1 MTQHFLS
8 LSPKTEKWNWQKEF
22 VSFHEIECMYVP
34 CKRIHSVSHMS
45 NINGILLLFACH
57 KEGFRPW
64 IPITLKGLSINDI
77 GNWEGEVKNWSKLPT
92 DSTKNLPILGRG
104 MSKFRQFADVV
115 YRWSPNPTDIAHL
128 EIMFFAQPN
137 LAISPPILW
146 SAENGS
152 HEYLTDFIHFGIWF
166 IWSAAWIFQL
176 KKNMSFCV
184 VTSKFCLVQALML
197 TVWTVKGGHSIV
209 SIYCCMFLSKRKF
222 VHDSMTTSLVKI
234 SEKALIANSGIKPN
248 TIT

>member
-64 IPITLKGLSINDI
+64 IPITLKP
-77 GNWEGEVKNWSKLPT
+77 NWYCTPWNHVLRT
-92 DSTKNLPILGRG
+92 A
-104 MSKFRQFADVV
+104 KFG
-115 YRWSPNPTDIAHL
+115 
-128 EIMFFAQPN
+128 N
-137 LAISPPILW
+137 LASDPLISWEWLSWIPNW
-146 SAENGS
+146 FHSFW
-152 HEYLTDFIHFGIWF
+152 YLIHMICCMNFPVER
-166 IWSAAWIFQL
+166 
-176 KKNMSFCV
+176 KNMSFCV

-197 TVWTVKGGHSIV
+197 TVWTVKGGHSIL
-209 SIYCCMFLSKRKF
+209 SI
-222 VHDSMTTSLVKI
+222 
-234 SEKALIANSGIKPN
+234 
-248 TIT
+248 

>member
-77 GNWEGEVKNWSKLPT
+77 GNWEG
-92 DSTKNLPILGRG
+92 
-104 MSKFRQFADVV
+104 V
-115 YRWSPNPTDIAHL
+115 YKSLELYGQVIFSPKVRT
-128 EIMFFAQPN
+128 MFFN
-137 LAISPPILW
+137 LL
-146 SAENGS
+146 
-152 HEYLTDFIHFGIWF
+152 L
-166 IWSAAWIFQL
+166 
-176 KKNMSFCV
+176 
-184 VTSKFCLVQALML
+184 
-197 TVWTVKGGHSIV
+197 
-209 SIYCCMFLSKRKF
+209 
-222 VHDSMTTSLVKI
+222 KI
-234 SEKALIANSGIKPN
+234 SKTKFIRIQIVVFLMKILLIHTCNR
-248 TIT
+248 T